1 MSYSCGNCGAEFEKG
16 TKFCPNCGTKINW
29 KKTNDNQ
36 DESSDR
42 YKLYG
47 LLFVAICACISMG
60 IFIYLGD
67 WFLAIFLTICCII
80 IVGGFITYAEEND
93 IPKNITLLLT
103 CCIGIVYLAMAIN
116 SLDNYW
122 DLQKEIEQ
130 RAQETEQMEKEQKKE
145 EAERKEREKKEEAER
160 EEREKQDK
168 IKRVADMAYQ
178 KGYQCRRETWGDY
191 NPSSESRARLEY
203 TMRYGREP
211 EEEGQSERWNV
222 FKENYMKGFSDAA
235 EEIKKKMRE
244 EEF

>member
-67 WFLAIFLTICCII
+67 WFLAIFLTICLIF

-103 CCIGIVYLAMAIN
+103 CCIGIVYLAIAIN
-116 SLDNYW
+116 NLDNYW
-122 DLQKEIEQ
+122 DLQKEMKQ
-130 RAQETEQMEKEQKKE
+130 RVQETERMEKEQKKE
-145 EAERKEREKKEEAER
+145 EADRKAREKKEAAER
-160 EEREKQDK
+160 EANKEQDK
-168 IKRVADMAYQ
+168 INQVI
-178 KGYQCRRETWGDY
+178 KGARKDVEWCF
-191 NPSSESRARLEY
+191 ESQYSFARNVCKNHYIQRFGTPTTDEDFRMFKLY
-203 TMRYGREP
+203 
-211 EEEGQSERWNV
+211 EEE
-222 FKENYMKGFSDAA
+222 YMKKWSEKQKAK
-235 EEIKKKMRE
+235 EKMDE
-244 EEF
+244 M